1 MRRRQASHPA
11 DVLIKVQM
19 QYAARR
25 GFFLILPATKSSNG
39 SEAPPKVPP
48 GWLVTETR

>member
-1 MRRRQASHPA
+1 MTA
-11 DVLIKVQM
+11 QM

-25 GFFLILPATKSSNG
+25 GFYLVLPGTKASNG
-39 SEAPPKVPP
+39 SEALPKVPP